1 MTDLQPYVG
10 RFAPT
15 PSGPLHFG
23 SLVAAVGSWLD
34 ARAHSG
40 KWHLRIDDLDGPR
53 VAPGSI
59 DSILNTLERFNLE
72 WDGDV
77 VYQST
82 RFDAYEAALTSLVEM
97 KRTFPCACTRKQLAG
112 HAIYPGTCKGAADV
126 EPRSMR
132 FAMDAGAVAW
142 EDGGL
147 GAMTMDLVSEVGDFG
162 LRNAHGIYSYHLAN
176 VVDDMHLGITHVVRG
191 ADLAPFTAA
200 HLHLQRTLGGDEV
213 YYHHLPLA
221 LDDRGRKLSKQ
232 THAPAVD
239 DLPVSE
245 ALNAVFGH
253 LGLPSVESGSP
264 STMLAEAEAHW
275 RDRQGR

>member
-1 MTDLQPYVG
+1 MTDQRPYVG

-34 ARAHSG
+34 ARVHAG
-40 KWHLRIDDLDGPR
+40 QWHVRIDDLDGPR

-59 DSILNTLERFNLE
+59 DSILKTLERFELE

-77 VYQST
+77 LYQSD
-82 RFDAYEAALTSLVEM
+82 RFDAYEAALSALVENQ
-97 KRTFPCACTRKQLAG
+97 RTFPCACTRKQLSG
-112 HAIYPGTCKGAADV
+112 QTIYPGTCKGASDV
-126 EPRSMR
+126 EPRSVR
-132 FAMDAGAVAW
+132 FAVETGAVAW

-147 GAMTMDLVSEVGDFG
+147 GTMSMDLVSEVGDFG

-176 VVDDMHLGITHVVRG
+176 VVDDMHLRITHVVRG

-200 HLHLQRTLGGDEV
+200 HLYLQRALGGDEV
-213 YYHHLPLA
+213 RYHHLPLV

-239 DLPVSE
+239 NLPVSE

-253 LGLPSVESGSP
+253 LGLPTVLSGSP
-264 STMLAEAEAHW
+264 STMLSEAEAHW
-275 RDRQGR
+275 RNRAGL

>member
-1 MTDLQPYVG
+1 MTDPHPYVG

-40 KWHLRIDDLDGPR
+40 KWYLRIDDLDGPR

-59 DSILNTLERFNLE
+59 DSILNTLELFNLE

-77 VYQST
+77 MYQST
-82 RFDAYEAALTSLVEM
+82 RFDAYDAALTSLVEM

-112 HAIYPGTCKGAADV
+112 HTIYPGTCKGESDV
-126 EPRSMR
+126 EPRSVR
-132 FAMDAGAVAW
+132 FAMDTGSVAW

-147 GAMTMDLVSEVGDFG
+147 GSMTMDLASEVGDFG

-213 YYHHLPLA
+213 HYHHMPLA